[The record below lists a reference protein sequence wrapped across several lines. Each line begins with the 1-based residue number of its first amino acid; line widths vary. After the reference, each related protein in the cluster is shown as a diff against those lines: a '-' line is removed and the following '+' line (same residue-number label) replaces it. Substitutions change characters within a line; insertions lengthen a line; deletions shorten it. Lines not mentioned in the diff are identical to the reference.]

1 MIRLVTYADQ
11 NMSKSLELCY
21 ESAYKNGVNNAH
33 VWDRQMLEATEFYQI
48 NREILDQQRGSGYWL
63 WKPYIIYKAL
73 LDMNENDVLVYSD
86 AGVEFI
92 NSVQHIILAMDEDVF
107 LFGNNYNHADW
118 CKYDVFDAIIPD
130 KNLHHTKQVQAS
142 VIFIK
147 PTQKA
152 KEFVKE
158 WLLYSQMPNLIDDSE
173 SKLPNYLTFA
183 EHRHDQAILTCLQI
197 KHGYKLHYWPAQY
210 NNGAFTYDKI
220 EHYKDSYPI
229 IFHHHRKRNNQWQ

>member
-1 MIRLVTYADQ
+1 MIRLVTYADA

-73 LDMNENDVLVYSD
+73 LDMNENDILVYSD

-92 NSVQHIILAMDEDVF
+92 NSVQHVILAMDEDVF

-118 CKYDVFDAIIPD
+118 CKYDVFDAIIAD
-130 KNLHHTKQVQAS
+130 KNLHHTKQIQAS

-173 SKLPNYLTFA
+173 SILPNYLTFV

-197 KHGYKLHYWPAQY
+197 KHGYKLHYWPAMY
-210 NNGAFTYDKI
+210 SDGAFVYNKLKD
-220 EHYKDSYPI
+220 YNDSYPI
-229 IFHHHRKRNNQWQ
+229 IFHHHRKRNNEWQ